1 VGKLPA
7 DLQHG
12 RAYQFR
18 DPAQHPLGGR
28 VLSSRL
34 IIVSNRVSI
43 PNSKRSAPGGLAVGL
58 LGALRQS
65 GGMWYGWNGKI
76 SKDEEER
83 SAPEII
89 RDKNI
94 EFVTVP
100 LTTDEYAGY
109 YQGFANRVLW
119 PLFHLRLNLVEYQG
133 KDFEV
138 YRKTNQK
145 FARDVAR
152 LVEPEDVMWIHDYH
166 CIPLGHKLRR
176 LGIKNRI
183 GFFLH
188 IPFPAYDVYRSIPNP
203 HRLLEYFLDY
213 DLIGFQTELDRDSFL
228 DTVRRIF
235 PASEVTDTTIIHGGR
250 HIKTGAF
257 PIGIDYENVVAT
269 AAERGLHSI
278 HVKRLRKSL
287 ENRKLIIGVDRLDYS
302 KGLAERFKA
311 FQHFMERSPQYRNQ
325 VVYMQIAQPSRV
337 DVPEYQAITDEV
349 DFLAGKINGHFA
361 QYDRVPLRY
370 LNRGF
375 NHPTILGFLSIADV
389 GLVTPLRDGM
399 NLVAK
404 EYVAAQDPEN
414 PGVLILSRMTGA
426 ADELEGALLVT
437 PYNIDGVAAAI
448 NQALDMSRPERRQR
462 WQSMIKQVQS
472 NDVRNWASSFVE
484 RLTEGQ
490 TEKMRFRGGLSIPTD
505 TRSLR

>member
-1 VGKLPA
+1 MKP
-7 DLQHG
+7 
-12 RAYQFR
+12 
-18 DPAQHPLGGR
+18 
-28 VLSSRL
+28 RL
-34 IIVSNRVSI
+34 IVVSNRVSV
-43 PNSKRSAPGGLAVGL
+43 PRTKRSAPGGLAVGL
-58 LGALRQS
+58 LSALRQS
-65 GGMWYGWNGKI
+65 GGVWYGWNGKI
-76 SKDEEER
+76 TKEEHHAGSETQM
-83 SAPEII
+83 
-89 RDKNI
+89 DGNI

-100 LTTDEYAGY
+100 LTADEYAGY

-133 KDFEV
+133 KDFEI
-138 YRKTNQK
+138 YKKTNQS
-145 FARDVAR
+145 FA
-152 LVEPEDVMWIHDYH
+152 EDVVKLIGPDDIVWIHDYH
-166 CIPLGHKLRR
+166 CIPLGQKLRR
-176 LGIKNRI
+176 MEIQNRI

-203 HRLLEYFLDY
+203 HILLEYFLHY

-235 PASEVTDTTIIHGGR
+235 PEAQVTESTVFHRGR
-250 HIKTGAF
+250 RIRTGAF
-257 PIGIDYENVVAT
+257 PIGIDYESVVAT
-269 AAERGLHSI
+269 AADRERHSV
-278 HVKRLRKSL
+278 HVKRLRRSVGS
-287 ENRKLIIGVDRLDYS
+287 RKLIIGVDRLDYS

-311 FQHFMERSPQYRNQ
+311 FQHFMEYSEQYRNH

-375 NHPTILGFLSIADV
+375 NHSTILGFLSIADI

-404 EYVAAQDPEN
+404 EYVAAQNPDN

-426 ADELEGALLVT
+426 ANELDGALLVT
-437 PYNIDGVAAAI
+437 PYNIDGVAEAI
-448 NQALDMSRPERRQR
+448 QRALDMPLNERVAR
-462 WQSMIKQVQS
+462 WQSMIGRVRA
-472 NDVRNWASSFVE
+472 NDVHNWTSSFVDCLIDDGE
-484 RLTEGQ
+484 PPLLPRTHGHWAA
-490 TEKMRFRGGLSIPTD
+490 
-505 TRSLR
+505 RSDSNKL

>member
-1 VGKLPA
+1 MKP
-7 DLQHG
+7 
-12 RAYQFR
+12 
-18 DPAQHPLGGR
+18 
-28 VLSSRL
+28 RL
-34 IIVSNRVSI
+34 IVVSNRVSI
-43 PNSKRSAPGGLAVGL
+43 PKSKRSAPGGLAVGL
-58 LGALRQS
+58 LAALRQS
-65 GGMWYGWNGKI
+65 GGIWYGWNGKI
-76 SKDEEER
+76 KDER
-83 SAPEII
+83 TGPEIVK
-89 RDKNI
+89 DKNI

-100 LTTDEYAGY
+100 LTSEEYAGY

-133 KDFEV
+133 KDFEI
-138 YRKTNQK
+138 YRKTNQV
-145 FARDVAR
+145 FAQDVAR
-152 LVEPEDVMWIHDYH
+152 LVDTDDLVWIHDYH
-166 CIPLGHKLRR
+166 CIPLGYKLRN
-176 LGIKNRI
+176 LGIQNRI

-203 HRLLEYFLDY
+203 HILLQYFMHY

-235 PASEVTDTTIIHGGR
+235 PDAQVTETSIFYQGR
-250 HIKTGAF
+250 QIQTGAF
-257 PIGIDYENVVAT
+257 PIGIDYENVAAT
-269 AAERGLHSI
+269 AAERARHSI

-287 ENRKLIIGVDRLDYS
+287 DNRRLIIGVDRLDYS

-311 FQHFMERSPQYRNQ
+311 FQHFMEYSDQYRDQ

-404 EYVAAQDPEN
+404 EYVAAQNPDN

-426 ADELEGALLVT
+426 ADELDGALLVT
-437 PYNIDGVAAAI
+437 PYNIDGVAEAI
-448 NQALDMSRPERRQR
+448 NKALDMPPLERRER
-462 WQSMIKQVQS
+462 WQSMVEHVRT
-472 NDVRNWASSFVE
+472 NDILHWAQSFVE
-484 RLTEGQ
+484 CLSEGR
-490 TEKMRFRGGLSIPTD
+490 TEKLLWQRPHSAARPD
-505 TRSLR
+505 LRNLR